1 MKSELK
7 VKISGLLHFA
17 LRSRNAL
24 LGYNR
29 TLTSDGSKIAVVF
42 LSSNMGRS
50 SMDKIQRHCKSSE
63 LIILPEDEN
72 PGDMIG
78 RGDIKVISVLKSEFS
93 RKIIEYLK
101 D

>member
-1 MKSELK
+1 MIDEFKR
-7 VKISGLLHFA
+7 KISGLLHFA

-29 TLTSDGSKIAVVF
+29 TMTVPGYKIGIVFMSSALGESSK
-42 LSSNMGRS
+42 
-50 SMDKIQRHCKSSE
+50 DKIQRHCKTSK
-63 LIILPEDEN
+63 IVILPEGEN
-72 PGDMIG
+72 PGNMIG
-78 RGDIKVISVLKSEFS
+78 RNDIKIVSVLKSDFS